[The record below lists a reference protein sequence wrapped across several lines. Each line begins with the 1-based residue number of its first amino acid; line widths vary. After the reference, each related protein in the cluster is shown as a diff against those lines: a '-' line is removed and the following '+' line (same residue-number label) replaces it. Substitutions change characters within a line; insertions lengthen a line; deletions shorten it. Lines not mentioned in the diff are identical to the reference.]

1 MEQNLF
7 SIIGLLKQA
16 KIREMQETN
25 TEILHSSPEY
35 AYWKNK
41 LNEDSDCK
49 QYKRFKKVKND
60 HKRLC
65 PNRSDFKSHSKWY
78 GEVGQYYTYKDHLYN
93 IAGNVRKSAQNNR
106 VYCAASRKYKVLFE
120 SEKSANN
127 FIKYNSDDIREQNG
141 YAPIRS
147 YYCPICGGWHVTSQ
161 PEDHTIEDDHMCHA
175 EYVLMAVRK
184 MHTENEKR
192 KLIAKQETIKT
203 NQTNECQSSDA
214 NYQKLILLHND
225 FIGYYSAKN
234 FKSAIET
241 YDELVSF
248 VKENE
253 IDKIYSSKVENVLKN
268 AKRAFIKLAIEQ
280 DDLTELYNYDCLDH
294 DDYVKVLMLVN
305 IRRQIITFD
314 NELANGNIDKCRE
327 IYESISGIQDIEFI
341 PSANKMVKKFLDRA
355 SQVFA
360 SIQTTDAQMRDY
372 LSSCIDRYIAA
383 YQIGDEY
390 KCQQIQ
396 FELTMCD
403 VDGFGS
409 TIKDVYY
416 NALNLMQGRLSTAC

>member
-161 PEDHTIEDDHMCHA
+161 PEDIMVKDHMSHA
-175 EYVLMAVRK
+175 EYVLN
-184 MHTENEKR
+184 T
-192 KLIAKQETIKT
+192 
-203 NQTNECQSSDA
+203 
-214 NYQKLILLHND
+214 LHNMSNNATLSVGNYEKLHTLHES
-225 FIGYYSAKN
+225 FLRNY
-234 FKSAIET
+234 KSTNMEKMIKVYEEMVSLTNNTTFDET
-241 YDELVSF
+241 VLE
-248 VKENE
+248 
-253 IDKIYSSKVENVLKN
+253 KVEYIMTSCKNVV
-268 AKRAFIKLAIEQ
+268 IKLAIMKN
-280 DDLTELYNYDCLDH
+280 DLCDLEKYKCLDK
-294 DDYVKVLMLVN
+294 DDYLKLSMFANVRRLMSA
-305 IRRQIITFD
+305 FD
-314 NELANGNIDKCRE
+314 FEIANRDLNECMKIYNAISEIKDVDFYPLAKKRIKRFLEWAEGA
-327 IYESISGIQDIEFI
+327 IQKLHEEAHDIKIF
-341 PSANKMVKKFLDRA
+341 
-355 SQVFA
+355 
-360 SIQTTDAQMRDY
+360 

-390 KCQQIQ
+390 KCKQIQ